1 MDRICKE
8 DVEDLR
14 LAEKRMLLLF
24 CCIRDRKYAARNDLF
39 MDTKT
44 GQLHSG
50 AILCANLEKH
60 FPQQLIEMDMAAVGK
75 LRPALGA
82 AREHLLACDKQAP
95 VHMQAIASASASA
108 IADLRVAA
116 LQSYRNVP
124 VLTFFSATGQPA
136 SPREILRV
144 APCLSKPI
152 PWGKLAAAAV
162 ALAAAVGVGGY
173 VHATAG
179 TGHGWTPKD
188 FQMVRIKNKMLTMF
202 QNILPDGYNFS
213 SDSPEAMHQYYRDA
227 QKALHKDHRQ
237 FTTRVGQETGRKY
250 DFLPEFNKQ
259 WQTYKDLWGSG
270 ANAKYV

>member
-1 MDRICKE
+1 MMDRVCKE

-24 CCIRDRKYAARNDLF
+24 CCIRNRKFAARNDLF

-44 GQLHSG
+44 GQLHAG

-60 FPQQLIEMDMAAVGK
+60 FPQQLLEIDLASAGN

-82 AREHLLACDKQAP
+82 AKEHLLTCEKQAP
-95 VHMQAIASASASA
+95 PHMHAIAS
-108 IADLRVAA
+108 IADLRVAV
-116 LQSYRNVP
+116 LKSYRNVP

-173 VHATAG
+173 IHATAG

-188 FQMVRIKNKMLTMF
+188 FEMVRIKNKMLTMF
-202 QNILPDGYNFS
+202 RNILPDDYNFS
-213 SDSPEAMHQYYRDA
+213 SDSPEAMHKYHRDA
-227 QKALHKDHRQ
+227 QKALHKNHRQ
-237 FTTRVGQETGRKY
+237 FTARVGQETASKY
-250 DFLPEFNKQ
+250 DFLPKYNAN